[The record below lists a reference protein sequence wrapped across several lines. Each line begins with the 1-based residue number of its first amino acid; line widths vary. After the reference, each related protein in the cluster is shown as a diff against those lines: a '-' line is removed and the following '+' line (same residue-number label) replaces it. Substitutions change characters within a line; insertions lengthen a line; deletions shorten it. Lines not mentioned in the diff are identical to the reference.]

1 MQSQRELENQRAVR
15 ILNMTNDMHLIVSK
29 LYEHL
34 VDSEYDRAMVDAK
47 ALIREIRFIQKLIE
61 DEDF

>member
-1 MQSQRELENQRAVR
+1 MQNKRELENQRAVR
-15 ILNMTNDMHLIVSK
+15 ILNMTSDMHLMVSR

-34 VDSEYDRAMVDAK
+34 VDSEYERAMSDAK
-47 ALIREIRFIQKLIE
+47 SLIREIRLIQKLIE

>member
-29 LYEHL
+29 LYENL
-34 VDSEYDRAMVDAK
+34 VDFEYDRAMVDAK